1 MEKGQAADTLR
12 RAFCSLADRDHTP
25 YFLNPTTEPRM
36 PQFLIERQIPGAGK
50 LSSDELKA
58 ISQKSCGVISGM
70 NREGKDVQWVQ
81 SYVTGD
87 KIYCVYNAP
96 NEKAV
101 KEHATKGGF
110 PANSIMKVARM
121 ISPITAETG

>member
-1 MEKGQAADTLR
+1 
-12 RAFCSLADRDHTP
+12 
-25 YFLNPTTEPRM
+25 M

-58 ISQKSCGVISGM
+58 ISQKSCGVIRDM
-70 NREGKDVQWVQ
+70 NRSGKDVQWVQ

-87 KIYCVYNAP
+87 KIYCVYNAA
-96 NEKAV
+96 NAKAV
-101 KEHATKGGF
+101 KEHADTGGF
-110 PANSIMKVARM
+110 PANNIMPVVRM

>member
-1 MEKGQAADTLR
+1 
-12 RAFCSLADRDHTP
+12 
-25 YFLNPTTEPRM
+25 M

-58 ISQKSCGVISGM
+58 ISQKSCSVISDM
-70 NREGKDVQWVQ
+70 NRAGKDVQWVH

-96 NEKAV
+96 NAKAV
-101 KEHATKGGF
+101 KEHAEKGGF
-110 PANSIMKVARM
+110 PANSIMRVERM

>member
-1 MEKGQAADTLR
+1 
-12 RAFCSLADRDHTP
+12 
-25 YFLNPTTEPRM
+25 M
-36 PQFLIERQIPGAGK
+36 PHFLIERQIPGAGK
-50 LSSDELKA
+50 LSSNELKA
-58 ISQKSCGVISGM
+58 ISQKSCSVLRDM
-70 NREGKDVQWVQ
+70 NAAGKDVQWVH

-110 PANSIMKVARM
+110 PANSIMQVVRM

>member
-1 MEKGQAADTLR
+1 
-12 RAFCSLADRDHTP
+12 
-25 YFLNPTTEPRM
+25 M

-58 ISQKSCGVISGM
+58 ISQKSCGVLREM
-70 NREGKDVQWVQ
+70 NHAGKDVQWVH

-87 KIYCVYNAP
+87 KIFCVYNAP
-96 NEKAV
+96 DAKAV

-110 PANSIMKVARM
+110 PANSVMEVKRT

>member
-1 MEKGQAADTLR
+1 
-12 RAFCSLADRDHTP
+12 
-25 YFLNPTTEPRM
+25 M

-58 ISQKSCGVISGM
+58 ISQKSCGVLREM
-70 NREGKDVQWVQ
+70 NKGGTDVQWVQ

-101 KEHATKGGF
+101 KEHASKGGF
-110 PANSIMKVARM
+110 PANSVMQVARM